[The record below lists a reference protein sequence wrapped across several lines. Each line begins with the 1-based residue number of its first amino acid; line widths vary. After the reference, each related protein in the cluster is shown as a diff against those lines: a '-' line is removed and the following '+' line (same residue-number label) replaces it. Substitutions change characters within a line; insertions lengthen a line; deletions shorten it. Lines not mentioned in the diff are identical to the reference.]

1 MFKVWGFTVAH
12 DETRLITG
20 CSDSELRVWK
30 ISSGSE
36 SEAEESGE
44 SNKKHSSKRS
54 AEAAG
59 LDEESE
65 EKSAEV
71 MYGLLRKHKQRC
83 TLFIRNAG

>member
-1 MFKVWGFTVAH
+1 MIKVWGFTVAH

-30 ISSGSE
+30 ISSSSE
-36 SEAEESGE
+36 SETEESGE

-54 AEAAG
+54 AEVAG

-71 MYGLLRKHKQRC
+71 MDGLLRKHNKDV
-83 TLFIRNAG
+83 LFS